1 MRKLRA
7 SKWFLAIGCF
17 VLLLTTCSFA
27 NHVVGPAPPATS
39 LPLGT
44 TFRSYQAPFN
54 VNAAAWSPAGK
65 QLALGE
71 DDGTV
76 EVLDTVK
83 GTVDFSVLGHRIRVW
98 AVAWSPDGKR
108 LASASWDQT
117 VNVWDAA
124 RGKRLL

>member
-54 VNAAAWSPAGK
+54 VNAAAWSPGGK

-83 GTVDFSVLGHRIRVW
+83 GTIDFSVLGHRNRVW
-98 AVAWSPDGKR
+98 AVVWSPDGKR
-108 LASASWDQT
+108 IASVGDDVRIWQAS
-117 VNVWDAA
+117 
-124 RGKRLL
+124 